1 MSSCGAN
8 CGCGPSCKCGSSG
21 GCGKYPDVE
30 KTTTPTLVAGLA
42 LPVKMDSEETEKG
55 VGAEGGQGCKCSPCK
70 CDPCNC

>member
-30 KTTTPTLVAGLA
+30 KTTTPTLVAGTQRRPRRA
-42 LPVKMDSEETEKG
+42 SEQRERMVANAARVNVTL
-55 VGAEGGQGCKCSPCK
+55 VTV
-70 CDPCNC
+70 DR